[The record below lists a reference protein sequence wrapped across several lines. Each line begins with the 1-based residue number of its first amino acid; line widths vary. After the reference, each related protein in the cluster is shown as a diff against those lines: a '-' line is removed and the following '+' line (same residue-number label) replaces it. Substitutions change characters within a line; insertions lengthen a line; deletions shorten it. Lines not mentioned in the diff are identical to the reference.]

1 MRRFLLLGFLAAC
14 ASLGLAAEKT
24 PPVVQAHGVL
34 ETDGAHPGSTVHA
47 AVVAQITSGYHINDH
62 KPSHEYLIPTE
73 LKMETSPQVTIQNI
87 TYPPGQAI
95 KFDFDDAKLSVYQG
109 TLVVKADLK
118 IARTTSPGD
127 YALKGK
133 LAYQACN
140 DRACFSPTSVP
151 VELEVRVVKPGTAL
165 KHVNEDVF
173 KRAKVE

>member
-1 MRRFLLLGFLAAC
+1 MRRILLIGVLAGWATLGWAAD
-14 ASLGLAAEKT
+14 KM
-24 PPVVQAHGVL
+24 PPVVHARAVL
-34 ETDGAHPGSTVHA
+34 ETDGAHAGSTVHA
-47 AVVAQITSGYHINDH
+47 AVVAQISSGYHINDH

-73 LKMETSPQVTIQNI
+73 LKMETSPQVAIQNI

-95 KFDFDDAKLSVYQG
+95 KFDFDDEKLSVFQG

-118 IARTTSPGD
+118 IARGTSPGD
-127 YALKGK
+127 YTLKGK

-140 DRACFSPTSVP
+140 DRACFPPTSVP
-151 VELEVRVVKPGTAL
+151 VEMQLKVVKPGAPL